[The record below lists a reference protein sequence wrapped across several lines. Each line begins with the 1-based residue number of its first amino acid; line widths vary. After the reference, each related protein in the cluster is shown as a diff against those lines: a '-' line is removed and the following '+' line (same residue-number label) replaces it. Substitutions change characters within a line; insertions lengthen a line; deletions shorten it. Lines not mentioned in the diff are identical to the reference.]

1 MIHIDDFEAYCFDLD
16 GTIYVGKQLLPGVKE
31 MMDTLK
37 KHNKKI
43 LFITNAPTH
52 TREYCQQL
60 LCSLGIATELEEVI
74 TASSLSAVYFLENA
88 PDASIYI
95 VGEQAITEEF
105 SHHPLHVTEDPLQA
119 SHVLVGLDRTFTY
132 DKLNLAM
139 TAVRNGAKL
148 IVTNPDPAC
157 PVPGGYIADTLAIA
171 KAIEV
176 AAGQSIDQVIGKPSA
191 YYINKVQE
199 KLNISKDK
207 CLIIGDRLETDI
219 LMGKN
224 NGIST
229 CLVLTGASS
238 RKDIERTKIEPD
250 YVVETVADLFNGTK

>member
-1 MIHIDDFEAYCFDLD
+1 MIYIDDFEAYCFDLD

-52 TREYCQQL
+52 TREDCQQL
-60 LCSLGIATELEEVI
+60 LCSLGIATKLEEVI
-74 TASSLSAVYFLENA
+74 TASSLSAIYFLENV

-95 VGEQAITEEF
+95 VGEQAVAQEF
-105 SHHPLHVTEDPLQA
+105 SHYPLNVTTDPFQA
-119 SHVLVGLDRTFTY
+119 THVLVGLDRSFTY

-139 TAVRNGAKL
+139 MAVRNGAKL

-199 KLNISKDK
+199 KLNTSKDK
-207 CLIIGDRLETDI
+207 CLIVGDRLETDI

-224 NGIST
+224 NDIRT
-229 CLVLTGASS
+229 CLVLTGVSN
-238 RKDIERTKIEPD
+238 RRDIERTKIEPD
-250 YVVETVADLFNGTK
+250 YVVENLGELFAASE